1 MSERLCAECGRWRA
15 TIGHTRLSGWP
26 PEPLTSDPVVCQ
38 LCFFEDKRRALER
51 MRSREELRRAVAELV
66 AIEPEPDMTLAEGE
80 LSTGFR
86 VGPQAP
92 YDSEVWPE
100 VPPRTPAPVRR
111 LRLPTGDPWLLGR
124 RPEHVPLLPHG
135 VQVEGARSGRLSRAA
150 GSGLLGGRGRGTP
163 LELHRARAGNVVGA
177 GPSALRRLA
186 QLNCGRIVVGSFR
199 PTGPQTALPT
209 GPRLAYRAACPT
221 PP

>member
-100 VPPRTPAPVRR
+100 VPPELRHLCVDCGYRPAT
-111 LRLPTGDPWLLGR
+111 LGFSDADPSMCRYCLMECKWRALGR
-124 RPEHVPLLPHG
+124 GVFPE
-135 VQVEGARSGRLSRAA
+135 RLEVDFWEDA
-150 GSGLLGGRGRGTP
+150 
-163 LELHRARAGNVVGA
+163 EE
-177 GPSALRRLA
+177 
-186 QLNCGRIVVGSFR
+186 
-199 PTGPQTALPT
+199 ALPWSYIVHVQ
-209 GPRLAYRAACPT
+209 GMWSELARQLSVASPN
-221 PP
+221 